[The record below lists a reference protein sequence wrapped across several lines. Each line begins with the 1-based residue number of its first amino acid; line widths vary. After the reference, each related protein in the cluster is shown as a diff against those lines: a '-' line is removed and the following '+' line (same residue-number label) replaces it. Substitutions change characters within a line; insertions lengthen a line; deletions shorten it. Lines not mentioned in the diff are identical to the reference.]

1 MNRWKYGVAALG
13 VMGTTFFSPV
23 AQAAAYIDIDLNGSF
38 LFEGDMPIT
47 NIAIANPEVA
57 DIVRP
62 SGFNSQVLL
71 VGNSPGSTTL
81 FVWYENGI
89 VEDYVVN
96 VGIDDTGQARAIQ
109 RAIGLP
115 RVQVQVVSDK
125 GGGGRRVLLRGTVKD
140 QAEHDM
146 AIKVASLYVN
156 GKAEKSEKASTE
168 VSTDDITSDQEFEYG
183 FDYQS
188 ARNYENIVDLLT
200 IESPVQ
206 IRLEAQLIEI
216 SVDDAKD
223 IGLKFRR
230 TAGMT
235 MDDEKTGFVSV
246 EMGDPGEFNVGES
259 IVGHPDN
266 HSWIWRHFSAI
277 NASLNLLIT
286 QGKAKVL
293 SRPSVSTMSGSKAKI
308 FIGGQIPYPVPTGN
322 GENITIKWKDYG
334 IRLNIRPTVDE
345 DGMITAEVHAG
356 VSRLDY
362 AHMITTSTASV
373 PSINTREAHSIVHLH
388 EGSTMVIG
396 GLLNSEDMKTVT
408 KVPLLSS
415 IPIIGEF
422 FKHTSTSTDK
432 RELMILI
439 TPVIVDEDTPARM
452 SDKMHDYYNKGQ
464 EQEKARKDVD
474 LNADRKAA
482 EEKAAEEKARKEQE
496 AVEAEWRARENNVPR
511 VRPGNAWKRVDFP
524 PDEEPIDPV
533 AAEAGEKPVANQEPI
548 ATDEPTAQEESA
560 ATEETVAV
568 ETPETAEPEKAEEQ
582 KNIASNLNAKGNR
595 PRTEE
600 KMEEYARASS
610 ERAAEVN
617 KWRESGGSSVRPGNA
632 WARVSFP
639 PDEEEKGSSESKNPE
654 QPDEQK

>member
-38 LFEGDMPIT
+38 LFEGEMPIT
-47 NIAIANPEVA
+47 NIAIANPEIA

-62 SGFNSQVLL
+62 SGFDSQVLL
-71 VGNSPGSTTL
+71 VGIAPGSTTL
-81 FVWYENGI
+81 FVWYENGMM
-89 VEDYVVN
+89 EDYVIN

-115 RVQVQVVSDK
+115 RVQVQVVSGEK
-125 GGGGRRVLLRGTVKD
+125 GKRRVLLRGTVKN

-146 AIKVASLYVN
+146 AIKIASLYT
-156 GKAEKSEKASTE
+156 GDAEKEDATGGSSSS
-168 VSTDDITSDQEFEYG
+168 STDDMTSDSEFEYN
-183 FDYQS
+183 FDYRS
-188 ARNYENIVDLLT
+188 DRVYANIVDLLT
-200 IESPVQ
+200 VENPTQ
-206 IRLEAQLIEI
+206 IRLEAQLVEI
-216 SVDDAKD
+216 LSDDAAS
-223 IGLKFRR
+223 L
-230 TAGMT
+230 
-235 MDDEKTGFVSV
+235 GFKYGGVD
-246 EMGDPGEFNVGES
+246 GDGGITFSNQFFGGQSFQNAHDFNYKWANYIS
-259 IVGHPDN
+259 N
-266 HSWIWRHFSAI
+266 I
-277 NASLNLLIT
+277 NASLNLLVQKGT
-286 QGKAKVL
+286 AKVL
-293 SRPSVSTMSGSKAKI
+293 SRPSVSTMSGAKAKI
-308 FIGGQIPYPVPTGN
+308 FIGGQFPVPVTNGN
-322 GENITIKWKDYG
+322 GSESIKWKDYG

-345 DGMITAEVHAG
+345 DGSITAEVHAG
-356 VSRLDY
+356 VSRID
-362 AHMITTSTASV
+362 TTNTIMTSSTQV
-373 PSINTREAHSIVHLH
+373 PSVTTREAHSIVHLDN
-388 EGSTMVIG
+388 GATMVVG
-396 GLLNSEDMKTVT
+396 GLLNSEDVKTVS
-408 KVPLLSS
+408 KIPLLSA
-415 IPIIGEF
+415 IPILGEF
-422 FKHTSTSTDK
+422 FKHTESSTER
-432 RELMILI
+432 RELIILI
-439 TPVIVDEDTPARM
+439 TPVVVDENTPARM

-548 ATDEPTAQEESA
+548 ATDEPTTQEEAA

-568 ETPETAEPEKAEEQ
+568 ETPETAEEQ

-595 PRTEE
+595 PRTKA